1 MYSVNS
7 TLCELIRDAPYE
19 TLFLPVFNLPIRNPS
34 LSSVFAKP
42 MLGSSFNLPAGLFSN
57 PMFIWPF
64 RKVPVVI
71 TTASPNIFVPSS
83 INVPFK
89 IDHILIILLKLKNL
103 IFFLYFITFY

>member
-1 MYSVNS
+1 MLYG
-7 TLCELIRDAPYE
+7 

-57 PMFIWPF
+57 PMFICPF

-71 TTASPNIFVPSS
+71 TTALPNIFVPSS
-83 INVPFK
+83 VNLIGY
-89 IDHILIILLKLKNL
+89 ILIILQLNL
-103 IFFLYFITFY
+103 NFNSSFCLIKTY